1 QGARRGH
8 HDPHLDGTFVPSRS
22 ARHHHDRPRRR
33 VLSFDGARA
42 DGGTR
47 GRRRGQIRAVLG
59 TADPK
64 WRRARPPRQGDA
76 RAGPEDARSRVA
88 ARRTMGPTSADRAAA
103 PRRGVTMSGD
113 HYFSGAPSSDP
124 RHSTIR
130 ARIWGR
136 DLEFR
141 TASGVFSGERLDKAT
156 DVLLRHSD
164 PPTGGM
170 THVDV
175 GCGWGPIA
183 CALALADPNATVWA
197 VDTNERAL
205 ELTRA
210 NARKLGVQV
219 RVCPPEGVPEDLV
232 VDRIWSNPPIRIGK
246 AALHELLLCWLGRLA
261 DRGSARL
268 VVSKHLGSDSLQ
280 RWLNERGHRARRV
293 VSAQGFRVLEVTR
306 G

>member
-1 QGARRGH
+1 
-8 HDPHLDGTFVPSRS
+8 
-22 ARHHHDRPRRR
+22 
-33 VLSFDGARA
+33 
-42 DGGTR
+42 
-47 GRRRGQIRAVLG
+47 
-59 TADPK
+59 
-64 WRRARPPRQGDA
+64 
-76 RAGPEDARSRVA
+76 
-88 ARRTMGPTSADRAAA
+88 
-103 PRRGVTMSGD
+103 MSGD

-164 PPTGGM
+164 PPTGGL

-183 CALALADPNATVWA
+183 CALALADPRATVWA

-210 NARKLGVQV
+210 NARELGVQV
-219 RVCPPEGVPEDLV
+219 HTRTPQDVPEDLV
-232 VDRIWSNPPIRIGK
+232 VDRVWSNPPIRIGK
-246 AALHELLLCWLGRLA
+246 TALHELLLFWLDRLA
-261 DRGSARL
+261 DGGRARL
-268 VVSKHLGSDSLQ
+268 VVGKHLGSDSLQ
-280 RWLNERGHRARRV
+280 RWLTERGHPTRRAA
-293 VSAQGFRVLEVTR
+293 SAQGFRVLEVTR